1 MDKRI
6 SDAAELLRQAS
17 NMLLSIDS
25 GDSSSPAS
33 VRSPQSETPT
43 VRPQAQGR
51 SVNETLARARSMMQS
66 SRTTGV
72 FRRLSSSERLRATSG
87 PKEKKT
93 KMASSSGTKDKPFEF
108 ALLTCE
114 DIDSDESDDSLRKD
128 MILDRGIV
136 CLNEK
141 DDETAIRGKLVSS
154 LKDKYG
160 MIGPNDF
167 EFIKVNQ
174 KKISVLHL
182 SKGTKYNYDV
192 VKKLVGQ
199 GLLYI
204 RIRRGFN
211 FVIEQTSDSDLDL
224 ANCAAET
231 EAHLSNDKNIPQSA
245 QADELSM
252 PGQPPITIDLSQ
264 QPDSSK
270 NGESPHDHKFFDTV
284 VNEFPSNI
292 TEPTEMLRY
301 LQKKIVKGR
310 PLEITDP
317 STDMQGQTNFI
328 TVDRQKILETT
339 FEELKSVDDPRVT
352 FEVQFYGEQAVDSG
366 GPRRE
371 WIRLCNQQIK
381 IKYFDNG
388 VKEHLS
394 EDYFYVGQMISIAL
408 LQNGQLPVYIPEDIL
423 QAIFVGK
430 CEQLSPCIREL
441 KHGMDTLG
449 VPVFGRSFPQLLYL
463 LRPSAIATLSVRRL
477 LFLLKPEFSE
487 EGSNALSREKAVYAK
502 FVKYVREVSSGRRVV
517 TLENIL
523 EFVTGASE
531 EPPLGF
537 ARSPNIHF
545 TEVVTK
551 ELTTTENEVRILLFV
566 LTIRLL
572 YILLLKIMIRW
583 VFRVDLLGVHPP
595 GEG

>member
-17 NMLLSIDS
+17 SMLLSVDS
-25 GDSSSPAS
+25 EASSSPAS
-33 VRSPQSETPT
+33 VRSPQSESPT
-43 VRPQAQGR
+43 VRLEAQGR

-66 SRTTGV
+66 SRTTGM

-87 PKEKKT
+87 PKEKKS
-93 KMASSSGTKDKPFEF
+93 KMASSADTKDKPFEF
-108 ALLTCE
+108 ALLACG
-114 DIDSDESDDSLRKD
+114 DIDSDEPDDSLRKN

-141 DDETAIRGKLVSS
+141 DNEAAIRGQLVSS
-154 LKDKYG
+154 LKGKYD
-160 MIGPNDF
+160 MISPNDF

-182 SKGTKYNYDV
+182 SKGTEYNYDV

-199 GLLYI
+199 GVLYI
-204 RIRRGFN
+204 RIRRGFD
-211 FVIEQTSDSDLDL
+211 FVIEQTSDSDSDFVM
-224 ANCAAET
+224 ANLAAENGAKT
-231 EAHLSNDKNIPQSA
+231 EAHLSNDKNISQSA
-245 QADELSM
+245 LADELSM
-252 PGQPPITIDLSQ
+252 PGQPPISIDLSQ
-264 QPDSSK
+264 QPDSNK
-270 NGESPHDHKFFDTV
+270 NGESPHKFFDTV
-284 VNEFPSNI
+284 VNDFPSNI

-301 LQKKIVKGR
+301 LQKKIVRGR
-310 PLEITDP
+310 PLEVTDP
-317 STDMQGQTNFI
+317 STDLQGETNFI
-328 TVDRQKILETT
+328 TVDREKILQTT

-381 IKYFDNG
+381 VKYFDNG
-388 VKEHLS
+388 IKEHLL
-394 EDYFYVGQMISIAL
+394 EDYFYVGQMVSIAL

-441 KHGMDTLG
+441 KRGMDTLG

-463 LRPSAIATLSVRRL
+463 LRPSAISTLSVRRL
-477 LFLLKPEFSE
+477 LFLLKPEFSD

-502 FVKYVREVSSGRRVV
+502 FVKYVREVSSGQRVV

-531 EPPLGF
+531 EPLLGF

-545 TEVVTK
+545 VEVVAK
-551 ELTTTENEVRILLFV
+551 ELTTTENEVRMIFV
-566 LTIRLL
+566 FTIWFS
-572 YILLLKIMIRW
+572 YILCY
-583 VFRVDLLGVHPP
+583 
-595 GEG
+595 